1 MRTVDIITW
10 VLNAFLLWS
19 LIYGIILR
27 RKTKK
32 IIKTIQENSK
42 KNYDQFVIEQR
53 EAYNKFLAQYSERQ
67 NVLSKE
73 NNKLRTE
80 NEEMKERLT
89 NLGFKE

>member
-27 RKTKK
+27 KKTKK

-89 NLGFKE
+89 NLGLK

>member
-1 MRTVDIITW
+1 MKTVDIITW

-27 RKTKK
+27 KKTKK

-89 NLGFKE
+89 NLGLK